1 MAASVFLEVTRHREQ
16 RSLPLAALI
25 RIAMKTQTNNW
36 AEENQRY
43 LMARV
48 DQLRE
53 LLRRHIAQ
61 AEDGLQIDV
70 ATNEAARPKMA
81 NRARRKQNVKRG
93 TQANGAAD
101 DAKWPLPQPSALDA
115 LGAAFK
121 LTDFERQV
129 LLLCAAMELDS
140 GFAGLCAAAQGDG
153 RRGYPTFSLALA
165 ALPGAHWSALAPQ
178 SPLRYWRLIE
188 IGEGQTLGASPL
200 RIDERALHF
209 LTGVD
214 CLDARLHG
222 LIRPVTLTME
232 LPPSHQTVV
241 YELIGSL
248 ADKTDAS
255 QITIQLCGDDEAGR
269 RAVAAAVCSL
279 LGIQLLELS
288 CDDLP
293 ASPAEGETLAR
304 LCEREAALDRCFLLI
319 DCRDAETHAQS
330 RPLVRFIESLQAAVI
345 IAGREPLRLTR
356 RSPARFEVNKPGA
369 PERQAIWRQTL
380 GQAADHLNGHV
391 EAVSTQFSL
400 SSSAIQAAGSEFARR
415 VTAKPDADPGA
426 LLWDICRRQCV
437 SKLAD
442 LAHRI
447 EPAATWD
454 DLVLPESQSL
464 TLRQMAAHVRQRA
477 MVYERWGFASKS
489 ARGLGIGALFSG
501 PTGTGKTMAAEVLA
515 KELRLDLY
523 RIDLSSL
530 VSKYIG
536 ETEKNLRR
544 VFDAAEDGG
553 AILLFDE
560 ADALFGKR
568 SEVRDSHDRYA
579 NIEVSYLLQRIEAYR
594 GLAILTS
601 NLKQAIDSAFM
612 RRLRFIVHFPFPD
625 AKQRAEIWRRIFPP
639 STPTEEL
646 DWEKLAQLN
655 LAGGGI
661 RNLAM
666 NAAFLAADEKQPVRM
681 NHLLAAAH
689 SEYAKMEKSLSQAE
703 IGDWT

>member
-1 MAASVFLEVTRHREQ
+1 
-16 RSLPLAALI
+16 
-25 RIAMKTQTNNW
+25 MKVQANNW

-43 LMARV
+43 LMARAHQV
-48 DQLRE
+48 GE
-53 LLRRHIAQ
+53 ILRRHIAQ
-61 AEDGLQIDV
+61 AEGGLPIDA
-70 ATNEAARPKMA
+70 ATNETARPKTP
-81 NRARRKQNVKRG
+81 NRAGRKQNVRQEAK
-93 TQANGAAD
+93 TNGAAD
-101 DAKWPLPQPSALDA
+101 DVKWSLPQPPALDA
-115 LGAAFK
+115 LSATFK
-121 LTDFERQV
+121 LTEFERQV

-153 RRGYPTFSLALA
+153 RRGYPTLSLALA
-165 ALPGAHWSALAPQ
+165 ALPDAHWSALAPQ

-188 IGEGQTLGASPL
+188 IGEGQTLTSSPL
-200 RIDERALHF
+200 RIDERALHY
-209 LTGVD
+209 LTGID
-214 CLDARLHG
+214 CLDARLQAMV
-222 LIRPVTLTME
+222 RVVKAPEE
-232 LPPSHQTVV
+232 LPPSHQSLV
-241 YELIGSL
+241 YELIESL
-248 ADKTDAS
+248 ADKTDAAE
-255 QITIQLCGDDEAGR
+255 IALQLCGDDPQGR
-269 RAVAAAVCSL
+269 RAVAAAACSL
-279 LGIQLLELS
+279 LGIRLLELS

-293 ASPAEGETLAR
+293 ANPVECETLAR
-304 LCEREAALDRCFLLI
+304 LCEREAALHRCFWLI
-319 DCRDAETHAQS
+319 DCRDAGESEQA
-330 RPLVRFIESLQAAVI
+330 RPLVRFVENLQAAVI
-345 IAGREPLRLTR
+345 ITGREPLRLTR
-356 RSPARFEVNKPGA
+356 RAPSRIEVNKPGA
-369 PERQAIWRQTL
+369 PERQALWLQTL
-380 GQAADHLNGHV
+380 GPSADHLNGHV
-391 EAVSTQFSL
+391 EAISTQFSL
-400 SSSAIQAAGSEFARR
+400 NSSAIKSAGLEFARR
-415 VTAKPDADPGA
+415 ATADPAADQGA
-426 LLWDICRRQCV
+426 LLWDVCRRQCA

-477 MVYERWGFASKS
+477 LVYEQWGFAQKS

-515 KELRLDLY
+515 NDLRLDLY

-579 NIEVSYLLQRIEAYR
+579 NIEVSYLLQRIEEFR

-601 NLKQAIDSAFM
+601 NLKQAIDSAFL

-625 AKQRAEIWRRIFPP
+625 APQRAEIWRRIFPA
-639 STPTEEL
+639 STPTKGL

-666 NAAFLAADEKQPVRM
+666 NAAFLAADAKQPVRM
-681 NHLLAAAH
+681 EHLLAAAH
-689 SEYAKMEKSLSQAE
+689 SEYAKMEKPLSQAE
-703 IGDWT
+703 IGDWS